1 MIRAL
6 DFKVKD
12 IGATIKKFIIIYEGI
27 LTILLEQNSNMSGKF
42 LLINKHT

>member
-12 IGATIKKFIIIYEGI
+12 IGATIKKFIIIFQGI
-27 LTILLEQNSNMSGKF
+27 YLHF
-42 LLINKHT
+42 Y